1 MWSKPNL
8 GLRGRTLSAETAEMN
23 RNHDDHSSPGERE
36 PAWAEFQQPAVQ
48 RLLYKWLSAGL
59 CDLKDS
65 KELHELLNWS
75 DPSHTRLLVTGIK
88 YHTTGCVAL
97 WKRVSAPFLVD
108 CLCFCAMKCQ
118 SRLCEMTKPLAL
130 SLLEDFCTFMIKQP
144 LNPLRCCF
152 NTLLFHRCILGGLP
166 F

>member
-1 MWSKPNL
+1 MLMIIPVLETVSLPE
-8 GLRGRTLSAETAEMN
+8 LSFSNTTVC
-23 RNHDDHSSPGERE
+23 RE
-36 PAWAEFQQPAVQ
+36 P
-48 RLLYKWLSAGL
+48 LIKGLSVVL
-59 CDLKDS
+59 NEYIDS
-65 KELHELLNWS
+65 KELHELQTRTMNWS
-75 DPSHTRLLVTGIK
+75 DPSHTRPPATSIK

-108 CLCFCAMKCQ
+108 RLCFCAIKCQ
-118 SRLCEMTKPLAL
+118 SQLCETTKLAL

-152 NTLLFHRCILGGLP
+152 NTASFHWRILGGLP